1 MKKLLLLFITTSFVL
16 SQNLIESVSDIYE
29 NGNIKAISYHQKIW
43 QKIELVK
50 KETYYENGQMAY
62 VGNYKDGNVVK
73 RTWYNEDGS
82 INKEGEI
89 TEIWDKAIQLREDEK
104 LMESINSF
112 KSIIKDYPLDDLA
125 AKAQFQIA
133 DIYLN
138 DTKDFEFA
146 VEEFEKVVKEYPEHE
161 VSKKSLFMIAY
172 IYNNYLEAYSDA
184 IINYNLFKERYPAD
198 ELIPSVEYELEG
210 LKNIKA
216 TIDSLNSIVNK
227 KTEI

>member
-1 MKKLLLLFITTSFVL
+1 MENTVKNILILLIGLYVL
-16 SQNLIESVSDIYE
+16 SCSGGSNKSADQ
-29 NGNIKAISYHQKIW
+29 HW
-43 QKIELVK
+43 
-50 KETYYENGQMAY
+50 
-62 VGNYKDGNVVK
+62 KDGQQY
-73 RTWYNEDGS
+73 RTE
-82 INKEGEI
+82 
-89 TEIWDKAIQLREDEK
+89 EK
-104 LMESINSF
+104 LMESITSF
-112 KSIIKDYPLDDLA
+112 KSIIKDYPLDDLS

-184 IINYNLFKERYPAD
+184 IINYNLFKEKYPSD

-210 LKNIKA
+210 LKNIKT
-216 TIDSLNSIVNK
+216 TIDSLNSIVK
-227 KTEI
+227 KSNNL

>member
-1 MKKLLLLFITTSFVL
+1 MKNILILLIG
-16 SQNLIESVSDIYE
+16 LIVVSCNCDS
-29 NGNIKAISYHQKIW
+29 NKSADQLWN
-43 QKIELVK
+43 
-50 KETYYENGQMAY
+50 
-62 VGNYKDGNVVK
+62 DGK
-73 RTWYNEDGS
+73 QFRSE
-82 INKEGEI
+82 
-89 TEIWDKAIQLREDEK
+89 EK
-104 LMESINSF
+104 LMESITSF

-184 IINYNLFKERYPAD
+184 IINYNLFKEKYPRD

-210 LKNIKA
+210 LKSIKA
-216 TIDSLNSIVNK
+216 AIDSLNSIVNK
-227 KTEI
+227 KTKI